1 MTQVDIPTP
10 TDFPKVK
17 NNSINY
23 LGELFELVMGEL
35 ISSNSRHYGAGF
47 APFDSQRAKAILC
60 NQVLPLLGMPCTD
73 TPVLAAIGDQDED
86 LVKGPKTHARS

>member
-35 ISSNSRHYGAGF
+35 ITSNSRHFGAGF
-47 APFDSQRAKAILC
+47 LTFDAMRAKAIIC
-60 NQVLPLLGMPCTD
+60 EQIVPLLDKPCTD

-86 LVKGPKTHARS
+86 LVKGA

>member
-1 MTQVDIPTP
+1 MTNVEIPVP

-17 NNSINY
+17 NNTINY

-35 ISSNSRHYGAGF
+35 ITSNSRHFGAGF
-47 APFDSQRAKAILC
+47 LNFDAQRAKAIL
-60 NQVLPLLGMPCTD
+60 NEQVMPLLDKPATD

-86 LVKGPKTHARS
+86 VKSSS

>member
-1 MTQVDIPTP
+1 MTEISIPVP

-17 NNSINY
+17 NNTINY

-35 ISSNSRHYGAGF
+35 ITSNSRHFGAGF
-47 APFDSQRAKAILC
+47 LKFDSARAKAILEE
-60 NQVLPLLGMPCTD
+60 QVMPLLDKPATD

-86 LVKGPKTHARS
+86 IKSS